1 MKTIKFYLVVALLVF
16 ISANTYAQDKYK
28 NQALFVYN
36 FTRMNAW
43 PQDAQSG
50 EFIIGVFGN
59 SPIHKELVEILNR
72 QAGSRPF
79 VVKQFNNVEDI
90 TKCQM
95 IYVSSNQSRQIAA
108 INQKLKQNKIPALI
122 ITESRNSIAE
132 GAAVNFVIENDK
144 QRYEISETN
153 ARSLGITLGSD
164 MIRLAL
170 SAK

>member
-1 MKTIKFYLVVALLVF
+1 MKTIKFYLVVVLLIF

-36 FTRMNAW
+36 FSRMNAW
-43 PQDAQSG
+43 PQEAQSG

-59 SPIHKELVEILNR
+59 SPIYKELVDILNR

-79 VVKQFNNVEDI
+79 VVKQFSNVEDI

-95 IYVSSNQSRQIAA
+95 IYVTSNQSKQIAA
-108 INQKLKQNKIPALI
+108 INQKLKQDRIAALVI
-122 ITESRNSIAE
+122 SESRNSIAE

-153 ARSLGITLGSD
+153 ARSMGITLGSD